1 MDANAIPELVT
12 TLIKHPEAF
21 TVLANL
27 VNSAALGFLHHHR
40 GAIHSYLPEYDAPL
54 NPTDDSYGHRAWRS
68 SALPAWQPSADV
80 SISETVNDGEGTEA
94 GHVEHASI
102 VSKAGAPYPNHRW
115 LPVQSNE
122 ASIYDTPIADTQYGP
137 FSNDWKEWSI
147 AAQQHYSFLE
157 NLEKD
162 RLDTYSMGGDGI
174 WNLRYM
180 RGNINLAAF
189 WADDVLDNMPFDG
202 SGDDEHQLT
211 ITMPQ
216 KNRKG
221 NTPSAQSGYSMNADC
236 PHQSV

>member
-1 MDANAIPELVT
+1 MDTNAIPELVT
-12 TLIKHPEAF
+12 TLINHPEAF

-27 VNSAALGFLHHHR
+27 ANSAALGFLHHHR
-40 GAIHSYLPEYDAPL
+40 GAIHAFLPEYELPTNA
-54 NPTDDSYGHRAWRS
+54 TDDSYGPRAWRI
-68 SALPAWQPSADV
+68 SALPAWQPSADA
-80 SISETVNDGEGTEA
+80 SISETIDNGEGPSA
-94 GHVEHASI
+94 GSTVHASV

-115 LPVQSNE
+115 LPVQSKDIK
-122 ASIYDTPIADTQYGP
+122 IYDTPIADTQYDP

-147 AAQQHYSFLE
+147 AAQQHYSLLQ
-157 NLEKD
+157 NLEEDQLD
-162 RLDTYSMGGDGI
+162 RYAMGGDGI

-221 NTPSAQSGYSMNADC
+221 KILLL
-236 PHQSV
+236 